1 MISAQLPLGVQLRDR
16 PDFDSYYAGPNRD
29 VVGALYEIS
38 SGHAAGLYL
47 YGSPGQGKSHLLQAC
62 VQAADRAARSS
73 VYLPLADLAA
83 AGPEALSGHEAR
95 QLICIDDLQAAVNQR
110 EWAVAL
116 LRLLDRRRTD
126 GLQILVAADC
136 ALERLPCAFEDLR
149 SRLAVLAVYGLRP
162 LDDLNRANLLAERMR
177 GRGLKMPEEV
187 ARFLLARLPRD
198 TGTLI
203 NAVDRLDAAS
213 LSAKRRLTIP
223 FVQQA
228 LHELLPPPTSRTADR

>member
-1 MISAQLPLGVQLRDR
+1 MITAQLPLGVQLRDR

-29 VVGALYEIS
+29 VVGALYEIA
-38 SGHAAGLYL
+38 SGHSSGLYL
-47 YGSPGQGKSHLLQAC
+47 YGSRGQGKSHLLQAC
-62 VQAADRAARSS
+62 GHAADRASRSS
-73 VYLPLADLAA
+73 VYLPLAELAS
-83 AGPEALSGHEAR
+83 AGPEALAGHESR
-95 QLICIDDLQAAVNQR
+95 QLICLDDIDAVVAQR
-110 EWAVAL
+110 DWAVAL

-126 GLQILVAADC
+126 QLPILVAANC

-203 NAVDRLDAAS
+203 DAVDQLDAAS

-223 FVQQA
+223 FVQSV
-228 LHELLPPPTSRTADR
+228 LHALLPPPTSRTADH